1 MQIIRTTR
9 SMPFLIDKL
18 KNKAPGA
25 ETLAICLVLTCS
37 LQIMENLLP
46 KIPIFPWLRIGL
58 AYWVF
63 LPFLIRFGVFPTL
76 ILFLLRNLIT
86 LLYGGQIF
94 SSFLISSSSGIFSFV
109 LAGSLLRFL
118 YTREKIGLVGLSILL
133 ACTFNVVQLGIV
145 NIMLVQHADFY
156 FQLSPILIW
165 SLVSGCLTAFLV
177 FKSRETLDL
186 LLSLKLNLKNGG
198 LLLQDKPSG
207 VRSYFLLFLAVSI
220 FISLFLFEQFTF
232 QVVLIP
238 ILLLVNRFKN
248 LKILLFAWP
257 FYFYIAILH
266 LFRSEGVYILGE
278 WITREGLDA
287 FLFYTARTTNVI
299 LCGQWIARFL
309 PSLVNTFTENRYLKG
324 FLLAMPILP
333 ALFGIS
339 ISLGN
344 ELFDK
349 LKKRRFSDLLDPI
362 IEKLLGELRKL
373 ENPGP
378 NKLN

>member
-1 MQIIRTTR
+1 MQIIRITR

>member
-1 MQIIRTTR
+1 
-9 SMPFLIDKL
+9 MPFLIDKL